1 MGIFNAYGFEKKITM
16 FSMES
21 DTTMQIDIFCIRFY
35 FERQLEIN
43 IQKKRLELIELEKE
57 SKIQKTVKI
66 NKKEEDEEN
75 DESIAW
81 EALKNKF
88 IEQDIL
94 NKTISIECN

>member
-1 MGIFNAYGFEKKITM
+1 MPMGSRKKITM
-16 FSMES
+16 FSMEES
-21 DTTMQIDIFCIRFY
+21 DTTMQKLIYFVYDFY

-88 IEQDIL
+88 IEQNIL